1 MQHQWYAEI
10 SSILRHSLLWEISQL
25 FFQIIQASFKVGQT
39 GRRDILPTPRTTT
52 LRLNLGLLCVATQA
66 LQLHPQLIECGINA
80 RQITSGSSLGLL
92 ELRHAITQ
100 LLHPCRHRLVLSATL
115 TLQGCRVS
123 LQRLQLSITRT
134 AYY

>member
-10 SSILRHSLLWEISQL
+10 SSILRQSLLWESSQL
-25 FFQIIQASFKVGQT
+25 FFQIIQASFKVGQP
-39 GRRDILPTPRTTT
+39 GRGDLLHHPAST

-92 ELRHAITQ
+92 ELRHALTQ
-100 LLHPCRHRLVLSATL
+100 LLHPCRHRLVVGAIL

-123 LQRLQLSITRT
+123 LQRLQLS
-134 AYY
+134 YHSHSL

>member
-1 MQHQWYAEI
+1 MRH
-10 SSILRHSLLWEISQL
+10 SLRRHSLLWEISQL

-66 LQLHPQLIECGINA
+66 LQLYSQLIECGINA
-80 RQITSGSSLGLL
+80 RQISVGQQSGPARTAPRAHS
-92 ELRHAITQ
+92 AAA
-100 LLHPCRHRLVLSATL
+100 PCRHRLVLSATL

-123 LQRLQLSITRT
+123 LQRLQVSITRT